1 MVYLSS
7 LAVICVLVPLQ
18 SHEIINTKT
27 PLLVSL
33 YASDAFKI
41 SKKRADDIAQGKTGF
56 NTFFLHPELLG
67 KADGAQ
73 GTRLQEENQAL
84 LKSESTDCTLDE
96 CGQELDE

>member
-1 MVYLSS
+1 MVYSSS
-7 LAVICVLVPLQ
+7 LVVICVLVLLQ
-18 SHEIINTKT
+18 CHEIIHTKT

-33 YASDAFKI
+33 HVSDAFKN
-41 SKKRADDIAQGKTGF
+41 SKKGLGDIAQGKTEF

-73 GTRLQEENQAL
+73 GTRLHEENQAL